1 MPSQERLWSWLRED
15 TQWRESLGL
24 AARHGHK
31 LTGGRLV
38 HWGAYMN
45 QLAASADL
53 QPLPPVLERMFL
65 YSVLLVVLEGL
76 PGARRV
82 RFRLNSDKTNFSVSP
97 SSFLVNILYWLLIFA
112 IKIGI
117 CQ

>member
-1 MPSQERLWSWLRED
+1 MWSWLRED

-24 AARHGHK
+24 AGRHRHK
-31 LTGGRLV
+31 LTGGRLM

-45 QLAASADL
+45 QLAASAHL
-53 QPLPPVLERMFL
+53 QPCPAVLERMFL
-65 YSVLLVVLEGL
+65 YTLVAVLLEGL

-82 RFRLNSDKTNFSVSP
+82 RFRLNSEKTNFSVSHG
-97 SSFLVNILYWLLIFA
+97 SFLVNILYWLLIFA

-117 CQ
+117 LQ

>member
-1 MPSQERLWSWLRED
+1 MWSWLRAD

-45 QLAASADL
+45 QLAASAEL

-65 YSVLLVVLEGL
+65 YSVLLVLLEGL
-76 PGARRV
+76 PGARRA
-82 RFRLNSDKTNFSVSP
+82 RFRLNSGKTNFSVCP
-97 SSFLVNILYWLLIFA
+97 TSFLLNILYWLLILA